1 MQSVIACEGAIPVP
15 TRPAGCRRGPS
26 AGFGRRLAVLVAALA
41 LLAPAAVDAQQGA
54 GLRVVPVALM
64 HADMAAFNGFI
75 PVGWQAQGGLTWGD
89 NCTTYGYNIDWRAA
103 SPDGG
108 RQGIAMLPGLG
119 WGLDPLRNC
128 AMQPDVAGLRDL
140 LDFQAQRLWPGARM
154 LDFRAR
160 PDLVGGQPVPV
171 EVPGMAIAMP
181 GVNARAWLD
190 AGAALFAFAGPGG
203 EDMRGVI
210 LGSGFFG
217 EAQFDPAAAMPDMGL
232 FPGLQLP
239 PAPPAQTVRTG
250 GSEWGFAAWAPA
262 GQLDLV
268 AAEALRRSF
277 IATGEWSDFIMQHR
291 AVIDRQN
298 MQGIIDRGEIRRRT
312 NDEIAAMSS
321 HAYNERM
328 AMMDRQQRETVEAT
342 RGVET
347 YLDTG
352 GRPVQLDYN
361 YRNAWQLADGS
372 FVLTND
378 AGFDPVATLGVAG
391 QQLQVAP

>member
-1 MQSVIACEGAIPVP
+1 MQPAIACERTIPV
-15 TRPAGCRRGPS
+15 AECRHGPG
-26 AGFGRRLAVLVAALA
+26 AGFGRRLAGLVAALA
-41 LLAPAAVDAQQGA
+41 LLAPGAVAAQQGG
-54 GLRVVPVALM
+54 GLRVVPVTLM
-64 HADMAAFNGFI
+64 HADMAALNGFI

-89 NCTTYGYNIDWRAA
+89 NCTTYGYNIAWHAA

-128 AMQPDVAGLRDL
+128 AMQPDVAGLREL
-140 LDFQAQRLWPGARM
+140 LDFQAQHLWPGARM
-154 LDFRAR
+154 LDFLAR
-160 PDLVGGQPVPV
+160 PDLLGGQPVPA
-171 EVPGMAIAMP
+171 EVPGMAMAMP
-181 GVNARAWLD
+181 GMKAHAWVD

-210 LGSGFFG
+210 LGSGFFN
-217 EAQFDPAAAMPDMGL
+217 ETLFDPSDLMLDMSE
-232 FPGLQLP
+232 FPGLESYLP
-239 PAPPAQTVRTG
+239 PPPPAQTMRTG
-250 GSEWGFAAWAPA
+250 GSDWGFAAWAPA

-268 AAEALRRSF
+268 AAEALQRSF

-298 MQGIIDRGEIRRRT
+298 LGGIAERGEIRRRT
-312 NDEIAAMSS
+312 SEEIAAMSS

-328 AMMDRQQRETVEAT
+328 ALMDRQQRETVEAI

-347 YLDTG
+347 YLDTS
-352 GRPVQLDYN
+352 GRPVQLDHN

-378 AGFDPVATLGVAG
+378 AGFDPVATLGIAG